1 MPSLAFTG
9 DAKFAFAV
17 SVGLALVVL
26 ARWASRTRGTKRDT
40 WVALR
45 IGDVLFTEIIG
56 AFLLGY
62 GLGGLIA
69 PPEVA
74 GPGGPP
80 VRIGPAG
87 RFGGGL
93 GSSLPYTLAIVGA
106 ALAILTR
113 LDLGTLFV
121 RGSAPRGGLSTYVGW
136 TGRSSPR
143 SRPADTV
150 RSRCATPWGTRSQR
164 GRRRR
169 PISRKELLCAS
180 WAQRVSSSS
189 SLPYRLP
196 ARATRTP
203 CSRQAASVRPGRS
216 APPRS
221 VCSPTEMVGT
231 CSPR

>member
-1 MPSLAFTG
+1 MCSMPSLAFTG
-9 DAKFAFAV
+9 DAKFGFAGAG
-17 SVGLALVVL
+17 GLGIVVL
-26 ARWASRTRGTKRDT
+26 ARWASGIRGNKRDT

-45 IGDVLFTEIIG
+45 IGDVLLTEIIG
-56 AFLLGY
+56 AFPPGS

-113 LDLGTLFV
+113 LDLGALFV

-136 TGRSSPR
+136 DGQVI
-143 SRPADTV
+143 A
-150 RSRCATPWGTRSQR
+150 
-164 GRRRR
+164 
-169 PISRKELLCAS
+169 PIHAGGYGQITMRDAMGYPLS
-180 WAQRVSSSS
+180 
-189 SLPYRLP
+189 
-196 ARATRTP
+196 ARATEDTDIAQGTP
-203 CSRQAASVRPGRS
+203 VRVVGKKGFELVVAAITHNGSN
-216 APPRS
+216 
-221 VCSPTEMVGT
+221 
-231 CSPR
+231 

>member
-62 GLGGLIA
+62 GLGGIIA

-74 GPGGPP
+74 GPGGPQI
-80 VRIGPAG
+80 RIGPAG

-113 LDLGTLFV
+113 LDLGALFV

-136 TGRSSPR
+136 DGQVIAPIQAGGYGQITMRDAMGYPLSAGATADIDIAPGTPVRVVGTKGLELVVAPIPPTSSADTNTM
-143 SRPADTV
+143 RPA
-150 RSRCATPWGTRSQR
+150 G
-164 GRRRR
+164 G
-169 PISRKELLCAS
+169 
-180 WAQRVSSSS
+180 
-189 SLPYRLP
+189 
-196 ARATRTP
+196 
-203 CSRQAASVRPGRS
+203 
-216 APPRS
+216 
-221 VCSPTEMVGT
+221 
-231 CSPR
+231 

>member
-1 MPSLAFTG
+1 MCSMPSLAFTG

-80 VRIGPAG
+80 VRIGQPDV
-87 RFGGGL
+87 
-93 GSSLPYTLAIVGA
+93 SA
-106 ALAILTR
+106 A
-113 LDLGTLFV
+113 DSV
-121 RGSAPRGGLSTYVGW
+121 RGCRTPS
-136 TGRSSPR
+136 RSS
-143 SRPADTV
+143 
-150 RSRCATPWGTRSQR
+150 
-164 GRRRR
+164 
-169 PISRKELLCAS
+169 
-180 WAQRVSSSS
+180 
-189 SLPYRLP
+189 
-196 ARATRTP
+196 ARH
-203 CSRQAASVRPGRS
+203 
-216 APPRS
+216 
-221 VCSPTEMVGT
+221 SP
-231 CSPR
+231 S

>member
-87 RFGGGL
+87 RFGGRR
-93 GSSLPYTLAIVGA
+93 GSSLPCTLAIVGA
-106 ALAILTR
+106 APAILRR
-113 LDLGTLFV
+113 LDV
-121 RGSAPRGGLSTYVGW
+121 RARVVL
-136 TGRSSPR
+136 RASPR
-143 SRPADTV
+143 VGPA
-150 RSRCATPWGTRSQR
+150 
-164 GRRRR
+164 
-169 PISRKELLCAS
+169 
-180 WAQRVSSSS
+180 
-189 SLPYRLP
+189 
-196 ARATRTP
+196 
-203 CSRQAASVRPGRS
+203 
-216 APPRS
+216 
-221 VCSPTEMVGT
+221 
-231 CSPR
+231 